1 MRSRC
6 LYRARVT
13 LERQS
18 LFDADALTG
27 AAWCRA
33 HSDVV
38 DAWLAELWGRALEGA
53 ESAGGAS
60 PGMALAAVGGYGR
73 SELCPHSDLDVM
85 LVHDRRSASGEVAG
99 VADRV
104 WYPIWDE
111 GLHLGHSVSTI
122 REALSLASDDLDT
135 ATALLSARP
144 IAGDAGL
151 VHTLADEAQAL
162 WRKRSKRWLA
172 QLADRVDERHAT
184 AGEVAYRMEPDLKDG
199 RGGLRDA
206 HSLRWADLARP
217 VLVEDD
223 RAGLDA
229 AYGVLLDARV
239 ELHRVAG
246 RSTNVLALPHQAAVA
261 SRLGMPGADE
271 LMTTLAEAGRAV
283 AWTSDDTWRRVRA
296 RLRGG
301 LRSRSASPAVG
312 PGLVLRDGEVWVDP
326 SALAHDEDGSLTL
339 RVAAVAARH
348 HAVIERDSL
357 ERLATAG
364 RVASLPSPWP
374 VAARMALI
382 ELVQAGSAAGRVIE
396 ALDQRGVWA
405 RLLPEWAPIAS
416 RRHRHLLQTVAAA
429 AGPSLVAGVKRPDLL
444 ALGAL
449 LHGLGPEPVER
460 VATRMGLPPADVTTL
475 IELAEHRSLLAE
487 VATRRDLDDVATIE
501 RVVKAIG
508 GADQLHLLAALTEA
522 EALAAGPAAWGPWKA
537 GLVAQLVDRVAHVLD
552 GGEAAA
558 LMVDAFPTGD
568 HLALLEAG
576 IDHVAGSGDTLTVV
590 NDDRPGMFSRIAG
603 VLALHGLDVLA
614 AAAWSSEDG
623 RALAEFR
630 VADPMRD
637 ETPWARITRDLALV
651 LDGRLALHARIAE
664 RVRTYGRARVGGAAV
679 GTGPPASVTFDNS
692 ASDDATVVDVE
703 TADGVGVLYRITRA
717 LAELDLDIRS
727 ARVQTMGT
735 HVVDAFYLRDRHGR
749 KIVEPATLAEIERA
763 ILHGLAE

>member
-1 MRSRC
+1 
-6 LYRARVT
+6 
-13 LERQS
+13 
-18 LFDADALTG
+18 
-27 AAWCRA
+27 
-33 HSDVV
+33 
-38 DAWLAELWGRALEGA
+38 
-53 ESAGGAS
+53 
-60 PGMALAAVGGYGR
+60 
-73 SELCPHSDLDVM
+73 
-85 LVHDRRSASGEVAG
+85 
-99 VADRV
+99 
-104 WYPIWDE
+104 
-111 GLHLGHSVSTI
+111 
-122 REALSLASDDLDT
+122 
-135 ATALLSARP
+135 
-144 IAGDAGL
+144 
-151 VHTLADEAQAL
+151 
-162 WRKRSKRWLA
+162 
-172 QLADRVDERHAT
+172 
-184 AGEVAYRMEPDLKDG
+184 
-199 RGGLRDA
+199 
-206 HSLRWADLARP
+206 
-217 VLVEDD
+217 
-223 RAGLDA
+223 
-229 AYGVLLDARV
+229 
-239 ELHRVAG
+239 
-246 RSTNVLALPHQAAVA
+246 
-261 SRLGMPGADE
+261 
-271 LMTTLAEAGRAV
+271 
-283 AWTSDDTWRRVRA
+283 
-296 RLRGG
+296 
-301 LRSRSASPAVG
+301 RSRSASPAVG

-374 VAARMALI
+374 VAARMPLI

-637 ETPWARITRDLALV
+637 ET
-651 LDGRLALHARIAE
+651 
-664 RVRTYGRARVGGAAV
+664 
-679 GTGPPASVTFDNS
+679 
-692 ASDDATVVDVE
+692 
-703 TADGVGVLYRITRA
+703 
-717 LAELDLDIRS
+717 
-727 ARVQTMGT
+727 
-735 HVVDAFYLRDRHGR
+735 
-749 KIVEPATLAEIERA
+749 
-763 ILHGLAE
+763 